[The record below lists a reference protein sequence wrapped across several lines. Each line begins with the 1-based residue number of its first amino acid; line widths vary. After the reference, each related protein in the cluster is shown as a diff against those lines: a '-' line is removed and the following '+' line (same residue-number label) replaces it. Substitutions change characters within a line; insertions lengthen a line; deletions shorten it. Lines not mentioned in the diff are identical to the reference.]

1 MKQSYLLG
9 LFIGLLFVNLSF
21 SQSRNKK
28 NSKENTKDKISLGD
42 LKLRNI
48 GPAFLSGR
56 IADIA
61 IHPDDNDTWYVAV
74 GSGGVWK
81 TENSGTTW
89 QPLFDKE
96 NSYSTGSVTI
106 DPSNTNIIWVGTGE
120 NVGGRHVG
128 YGDGVYKSEDGGQS
142 WKNMGLKTSEQISE
156 IIVHPEDSKI
166 IWVAAQGPLWNKGGE
181 RGLYKSMDGGESWK
195 KVLGGNEWTGVT
207 DIMLDPRNPDRI
219 YAATWQR
226 HRTVASY
233 MGGGPDS
240 GIHRS
245 EDGGETW
252 TELDSGIPKSN
263 LGKIGLA
270 ISPQKPDILYAAIET
285 DQRQGGLFRSEDRGA
300 SWTKMSDAVSGA
312 TGPHYYQE
320 LYASPHEFDRLYL
333 MDVRIQTSGDGG
345 KTFEQLKEEDKHSD
359 NHSIA
364 FRDDDPDYL
373 LVGTDAGIYE
383 SFDNAETWSYFK
395 NLPLTQFYKVAVNN
409 AEPFYQV
416 FGGTQDNGS
425 VGGPSRTDEREGIRN
440 AHWFK
445 TLFADGH
452 QSATDSE
459 YNNIIYA
466 ETQEGG
472 LHRIDLASGEEVA
485 IQPQPDYGEDYERFN
500 WDSPILVSPHKAS
513 RIYFAS
519 QRVWRSEDRGNSWE
533 VISSDL
539 TRDEER
545 MELPIMGRKQSY
557 DNPWDVLAMSNYNTI
572 TSLAESPVQEG
583 MLYAGTDDGFI
594 QVSKDA
600 GQNWTEVPV
609 TRLGLPERTFIN
621 DIKADLYDAN
631 TVYAVL
637 DNHKEGDFSSYIF
650 KSTDNGNS
658 WKSMRGDLPEE
669 LLVWRI
675 VQDHENKDLFFVGT
689 EKGIYT
695 SWNSGK
701 NWHKVPGSP
710 TIPFRDLVI
719 QKRENDL
726 VGASFGRGFFILD
739 DYRALREM
747 EEATSDA
754 NGYMFPIRKA
764 YWYKPKSVVGNTGAD
779 YYFAENPEY
788 GALITYY
795 LSDAYKSSKDERKE
809 MERGLDTTGQ
819 DIPFPGWEAL
829 DAEMNE
835 EGRQIWLVIK
845 DSNGDVVNRV
855 KAKGE
860 KGINRV
866 AWNLNYSSLGP
877 IEPGEID
884 NGNMGA
890 IPVVPGTYSATIVM
904 EENAETTILDGPE
917 TFEVVPLRETTLEG
931 ANQEEI
937 AQFWERSSNLYTE
950 IRKVNFA
957 LESVE
962 DKVEAMRV
970 ALNRTRSEAPGIRKE
985 LYDLAGKIREL
996 KHTLEGSPSKAKMG
1010 EKTRP
1015 TLRDHGMFAY
1025 RGSLT
1030 TYGPTESHKRSMDI
1044 AEEMLN
1050 ELESEVEV
1058 LVNETIPTL
1067 ENRLNELGAPY
1078 ILDGDLKN

>member
-9 LFIGLLFVNLSF
+9 LFIGLFFINLSF
-21 SQSRNKK
+21 PQSKDKK
-28 NSKENTKDKISLGD
+28 NNKENTEDKVSLGD

-61 IHPDDNDTWYVAV
+61 VHPGDNDIWYVAV

-89 QPLFDKE
+89 QPLFDEE

-106 DPSNTNIIWVGTGE
+106 DPSNPNIIWVGTGE

-142 WKNMGLKTSEQISE
+142 WKNMGLKTSEHISE
-156 IIVHPEDSKI
+156 IIVHPEDSNI

-181 RGLYKSMDGGESWK
+181 RGLYKSLDGGKSWK

-252 TELDSGIPKSN
+252 TELDQGIPKSN

-270 ISPQKPDILYAAIET
+270 ISPQKPDVIYAAIET

-345 KTFEQLKEEDKHSD
+345 KTFKQLKEEDKHSD
-359 NHSIA
+359 NHAIA

-452 QSATDSE
+452 QSATDPE

-472 LHRIDLASGEEVA
+472 LYRIDLASGEEVA
-485 IQPQPDYGEDYERFN
+485 IQPQPEYGEDYERFN

-533 VISSDL
+533 VISPDL

-572 TSLAESPVQEG
+572 TSLAESPIQEG
-583 MLYAGTDDGFI
+583 IIYAGTDDGFI

-600 GQNWTEVPV
+600 GQNWTKVPV
-609 TRLGLPERTFIN
+609 TRLGLPARSFVN
-621 DIKADLYDAN
+621 DIKADLYEAN

-650 KSTDNGNS
+650 KSTDAGNS
-658 WKSMRGDLPEE
+658 WNSMRGDLPKE

-675 VQDHENKDLFFVGT
+675 VQDHEDKNLFFLGT

-695 SWNSGK
+695 SWNAGK

-739 DYRALREM
+739 DYRALREV
-747 EEATSDA
+747 EEATS
-754 NGYMFPIRKA
+754 NESGYMFPIRKA

-795 LSDAYKSSKDERKE
+795 LPSSYKSSKDKRKE
-809 MERGLDTTGQ
+809 REKALDTTGK
-819 DIPFPGWEAL
+819 DIPFPGWKAL
-829 DAEMNE
+829 DAEMSE
-835 EGRQIWLVIK
+835 EGRTIWVLIK
-845 DSNGDVVNRV
+845 DENDNIVDRV
-855 KAKGE
+855 KAKGK

-866 AWNLNYSSLGP
+866 AWDLYYSSLGP
-877 IEPGEID
+877 IEPGEIGD
-884 NGNMGA
+884 GDMGNVR
-890 IPVVPGTYSATIVM
+890 VVPGNYSATLVM
-904 EENAETTILDGPE
+904 EENAQSTVLAGPE
-917 TFEVVPLRETTLEG
+917 NFEVVPLRETTLDG
-931 ANQEEI
+931 AAHQEI
-937 AQFWERSSNLYTE
+937 AKFWQRSTE
-950 IRKVNFA
+950 LFADIRKLNYA
-957 LESVE
+957 LENAE
-962 DKVEAMRV
+962 NKVKAMRV
-970 ALNRTRSEAPGIRKE
+970 ALNRTRAEAPEIKKN
-985 LYDLAGKIREL
+985 LYDLDGEIREL
-996 KHTLEGSPSKAKMG
+996 KISLEGSPSKAKMG
-1010 EKTRP
+1010 EKVQP
-1015 TLRDHGMFAY
+1015 NLRSHFIFAF
-1025 RGSLT
+1025 RGSQT
-1030 TYGPTESHKRSMDI
+1030 TYGPTAAHKRSMNI
-1044 AEEMLN
+1044 AERMYNDLR
-1050 ELESEVEV
+1050 SEVSTI
-1058 LVNETIPTL
+1058 VNETIPAL
-1067 ENRLNELGAPY
+1067 ENKLNEIGAPN
-1078 ILDGDLKN
+1078 ILDGELKN